1 MVVELNR
8 PALRWNTSKPF
19 SNTLKLGKPSQVG
32 EELAATDVGE
42 EHVEEALVFAAP
54 GQVNQEGM
62 IDLLRMRKMMMVMVM
77 TIITVHFSHSFL
89 SPENFGWPSF
99 VRVSHQKMDF
109 GQAPLGCLGT
119 KDEISF
125 VQVDSKFDA
134 FVSFSYFSACHKE
147 IKNVLLRKV
156 LNVHFFP

>member
-8 PALRWNTSKPF
+8 PALRWILSKPF

-54 GQVNQEGM
+54 GQVDQERM
-62 IDLLRMRKMMMVMVM
+62 IDLLMMRKRMMVKVM
-77 TIITVHFSHSFL
+77 GIINQSQFISFTVFYNGF
-89 SPENFGWPSF
+89 SPENCGWPSL
-99 VRVSHQKMDF
+99 VRISHQKMDF

-119 KDEISF
+119 KGEISF
-125 VQVDSKFDA
+125 VQVDSKLDA
-134 FVSFSYFSACHKE
+134 FVSFS
-147 IKNVLLRKV
+147 
-156 LNVHFFP
+156 